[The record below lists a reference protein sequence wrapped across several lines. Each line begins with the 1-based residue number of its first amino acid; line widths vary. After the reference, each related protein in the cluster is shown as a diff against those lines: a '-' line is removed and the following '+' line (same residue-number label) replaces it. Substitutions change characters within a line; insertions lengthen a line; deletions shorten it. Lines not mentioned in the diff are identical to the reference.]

1 MKGSGV
7 HLAVAVAAMVLI
19 AFFDYVTG
27 DQLELFILY
36 PLPIAY
42 AAWHCRLRWAIVL
55 ACAAAGS
62 WFFVNHIGSRGYSN
76 PFFADW
82 AGGVILLTFLCAAV
96 VAYRIRELL
105 NEQTRL
111 NRDLGE
117 AMAKIKKLTGRL
129 PICVGCKRIQD
140 EAGKWVQLEAYFIEH
155 SEEDFVF
162 QQRVCPACKQRSD
175 AVASLKSES

>member
-19 AFFDYVTG
+19 AFLDYVTG

-42 AAWHCRLRWAIVL
+42 AAWHCGMRSAIVL

-62 WFFVNHIGSRGYSN
+62 WFLVNHIGSRAYSN

-82 AGGVILLTFLCAAV
+82 AGGVILLTFLSAAI
-96 VAYRIRELL
+96 AANRIRRLL

-111 NRDLGE
+111 NRDLAA

-129 PICVGCKRIQD
+129 PICVGCKKIQD
-140 EAGKWVQLEAYFIEH
+140 EAGKWVQLEAYIIEH

-162 QQRVCPACKQRSD
+162 QQRVCPACKQSAD
-175 AVASLKSES
+175 TVTSLRSES